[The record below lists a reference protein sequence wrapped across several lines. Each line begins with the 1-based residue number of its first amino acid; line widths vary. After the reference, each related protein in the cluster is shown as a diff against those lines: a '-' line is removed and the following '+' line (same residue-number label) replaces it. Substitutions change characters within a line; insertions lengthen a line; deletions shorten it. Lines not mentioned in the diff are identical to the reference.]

1 MINKDSR
8 ERKQL
13 KGKTSKNHKTKS
25 RTITLYNPV
34 KITQINFFMCL
45 KTIIKE
51 SIQVP
56 NLMEKDMVMELSIT
70 VKVENMLEIG
80 NKIK

>member
-1 MINKDSR
+1 MTNKDSR

-13 KGKTSKNHKTKS
+13 KGKTSKKIKS

-34 KITQINFFMCL
+34 KTTQINFFMCL

-56 NLMEKDMVMELSIT
+56 NLMEKGMVMELSIT